1 MTYARHLTVTIA
13 DCGRCGMRN
22 QQTVSMLGTCDVWAR
37 TWQICRGCMLT
48 LCYVMDDTA
57 KRGIVPLGDGGTHS
71 AKKSDREWIAAR
83 TGESKP
89 LPPPPPEPP
98 LTDRFT
104 AALNASALPAHAKM
118 GGIESITLVSVFTS
132 FYALAERYGAT
143 HPKDIAKLA
152 SVITNRK
159 ASPFKPPD
167 WMISDDED
175 KAVIIK
181 SHERRAISQ
190 WSGYV
195 HPYTCND
202 DPCRGK
208 TNGAPLHPKRE
219 GGWVC
224 LHCGLHQ

>member
-1 MTYARHLTVTIA
+1 
-13 DCGRCGMRN
+13 MRN

-37 TWQICRGCMLT
+37 TWQTCRGCMLT

-71 AKKSDREWIAAR
+71 AEKSDREWIAAR

-118 GGIESITLVSVFTS
+118 GGIESITIVSVFTS

-143 HPKDIAKLA
+143 HSRDIAKLA
-152 SVITNRK
+152 RSITGSRIN
-159 ASPFKPPD
+159 PPA
-167 WMISDDED
+167 WMVDPEDETMPP
-175 KAVIIK
+175 
-181 SHERRAISQ
+181 HERRALSQ
-190 WSGYV
+190 WSGHG
-195 HPYTCND
+195 HPFTCND
-202 DPCRGK
+202 DPCHVSTG
-208 TNGAPLHPKRE
+208 GAPLHPKRE

>member
-1 MTYARHLTVTIA
+1 MSHARHLTVTVA

-22 QQTVSMLGTCDVWAR
+22 QPTVAMLGVCDVWAR

-48 LCYVMDDTA
+48 LCYVMDETA
-57 KRGIVPLGDGGTHS
+57 KQVVVPLGDGGTHP

-83 TGESKP
+83 MGEGKP
-89 LPPPPPEPP
+89 TPPTPPEPP
-98 LTDRFT
+98 LTERFT
-104 AALNASALPAHAKM
+104 AALAKT
-118 GGIESITLVSVFTS
+118 SLATLAVPHKGSVYAY
-132 FYALAERYGAT
+132 FYDLAEQYGGKPEHHNALGT
-143 HPKDIAKLA
+143 LA
-152 SVITNRK
+152 DTLTNRE

-202 DPCRGK
+202 DPCRAK
-208 TNGAPLHPKRE
+208 THGAPLHPKRE